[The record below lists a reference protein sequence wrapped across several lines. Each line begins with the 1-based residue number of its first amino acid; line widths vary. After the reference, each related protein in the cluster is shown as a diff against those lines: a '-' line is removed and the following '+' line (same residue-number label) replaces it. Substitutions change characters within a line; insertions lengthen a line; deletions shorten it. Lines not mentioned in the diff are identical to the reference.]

1 MNWYRKSK
9 DEVLEFLKTD
19 QEQGLSS
26 AKVKERK
33 ALYGLNITHIS
44 KPFSLVTT
52 FFGALCEPLILLLAA
67 ASGVIFF
74 AGDPFDTFIIIGI
87 ILLNATIG
95 TFQERRIASMV
106 DQLRSFKKQQSIV
119 IRDGVKNLV
128 SDEQLVP
135 GDILILQEG
144 EHVPADAR
152 ILECYGLT
160 VDEAAVTGES
170 QAVYK
175 QSEALLEGE
184 GTFDADELKHSNMV
198 FYGSYVVTGY
208 ARVVVVATGART
220 EARKYPADVEVFSH
234 QMPLQR
240 DLSRVL
246 KFVLWLIIF
255 ICVSLFIIGIL
266 AGKPFPELLA
276 ALIALFMCV
285 VPQGLPVIMTII
297 LVSGAYVMARHK
309 LVAKRLQAIE
319 ALGRAQVALIDK
331 TGTLTKNELM
341 VVALQAEAYEYRVT
355 GIGYHEEGEIT
366 FAGDSITTKD
376 VDKKHHD
383 LHMMMEAALLLDR
396 SVLEWNEKKKKW
408 IVKGSANEAALRVC
422 AHKYGLTLQDIE
434 SQYEKLYEIPF
445 SAEHQYHAGFYKK
458 DNKGIVFVIG
468 SLETIGKRSS
478 EIYEFQHIYGQTLLN
493 EGLRVLAFAVKEFS
507 LSSLSLL
514 EKQEEGSFFTTLL
527 HEGLTFLGTVGIS
540 DTLRE
545 NSAEVIAQMQKAGIQ
560 VVMATGDSIK
570 TASYMGKLAG
580 ILQDKNDQ
588 AIMNGTMFHQL
599 SDDEL
604 MPFLST
610 TVVYSRLL
618 PVDKIRLVLA
628 YQKQGKVVMMIG
640 DGANDAPAFA
650 KSDVSLVM
658 AGTGSEVAKEAAHI
672 LVLDDAFE
680 KIPGGIE
687 YGRHIFYTFKRV
699 ILYFFT
705 TNFAEVLVMLFSLA
719 GGYPVPLLA
728 CQILWLNLV
737 TDGFLDTAL
746 SLEPVEKNLMNS
758 AWLRDQTTLMTKSL
772 AVRVLYSGF
781 LVAGASCFVFVWYL
795 PVSLELARTMTMVTL
810 TCCQWVT
817 ALNCRSLDRSLFS
830 LSPFSNRWLALALGG
845 IFVTQIAIVT
855 IPFLR
860 TIFKVVPLSLFDW
873 AIVGCSGLLLLVI
886 EEIRKQIKRSSKKA
900 Y

>member
-1 MNWYRKSK
+1 MGMNWYRKSK
-9 DEVLEFLKTD
+9 EEVLALWQVD
-19 QEQGLSS
+19 QEHGLSS
-26 AKVKERK
+26 QEVKARR
-33 ALYGLNITHIS
+33 AQYGLNITHIT
-44 KPFSLVTT
+44 KPFSLVAT

-106 DQLRSFKKQQSIV
+106 DRLRSFKKQQSIV
-119 IRDGVKNLV
+119 VRDGVKVLI

-135 GDILILQEG
+135 GDIVILQEG

-160 VDEAAVTGES
+160 VDESAVTGES
-170 QAVYK
+170 RAVCK
-175 QSEALLEGE
+175 QSEALSEASDIFNTDE
-184 GTFDADELKHSNMV
+184 FDQSNML

-208 ARVVVVATGART
+208 ARVVIVATGAQT
-220 EARKYPADVEVFSH
+220 EARKYSADVEVFSH

-246 KFVLWLIIF
+246 KFVLWLIVF

-341 VVALQAEAYEYRVT
+341 VVALQAEASEYKVT
-355 GIGYHEEGEIT
+355 GIGYHPEGAIT
-366 FAGDSITTKD
+366 VAGDSITVKD
-376 VDKKHHD
+376 AEHKYHD
-383 LHMMMEAALLLDR
+383 LHTMMQAALLLDR
-396 SVLEWNEKKKKW
+396 SVLEWNEQKKKW
-408 IVKGSANEAALRVC
+408 VVKGSANEAALRVC
-422 AHKYGLTLQDIE
+422 AHKYGLTLQALE

-458 DNKGIVFVIG
+458 DGKGILFCIG
-468 SLETIGKRSS
+468 SLETVGKRSS
-478 EIYEFQHIYGQTLLN
+478 EVHEFQHAYGQKLLD

-507 LSSLSLL
+507 LSSF
-514 EKQEEGSFFTTLL
+514 EKREEEGFFTALL

-560 VVMATGDSIK
+560 VVMATGDSVK
-570 TASYMGKLAG
+570 TASYMGRLAG
-580 ILQDKNDQ
+580 ILSHKDNALMEGAQ
-588 AIMNGTMFHQL
+588 FHRL

-604 MPFLST
+604 VPFLST
-610 TVVYSRLL
+610 TLVYARLL
-618 PVDKIRLVLA
+618 PADKIRLVSA
-628 YQKQGKVVMMIG
+628 FQKQGKVVMMVG
-640 DGANDAPAFA
+640 DGANDAPAFVQA
-650 KSDVSLVM
+650 DVSVAM

-672 LVLDDAFE
+672 LLLDDAFE
-680 KIPGGIE
+680 KIPQGIE

-758 AWLRDQTTLMTKSL
+758 GWLKDQTTLMTKSL
-772 AVRVLYSGF
+772 AIQVLYSGF
-781 LVAGASCFVFVWYL
+781 LAAGVSCLVFAWYL
-795 PVSLELARTMTMVTL
+795 PISLELARTMTMVTL

-830 LSPFSNRWLALALGG
+830 LSPFSNRWLALALVG

-855 IPFLR
+855 VPFLR
-860 TIFKVVPLSLFDW
+860 TIFKTVPLSLPDW
-873 AIVGCSGLLLLVI
+873 AVVCCSGLLLLVV
-886 EEIRKQIKRSSKKA
+886 EEVRKQIKRRSKKA